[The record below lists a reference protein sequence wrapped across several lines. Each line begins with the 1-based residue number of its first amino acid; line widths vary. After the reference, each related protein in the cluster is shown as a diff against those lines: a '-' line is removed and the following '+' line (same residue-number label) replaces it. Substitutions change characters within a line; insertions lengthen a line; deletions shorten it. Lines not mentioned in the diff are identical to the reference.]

1 MLLRRKFRG
10 TRGVGDTTP
19 GSVASSRHS
28 RDAEAESSPADP
40 ESGGGGDGEAS
51 IPPDAGAAA
60 NPPIPGGARERDG
73 ERESTSWKLEVGTE
87 IFPGRSVFKRLGGG
101 SMYEVYLVWDDWLH
115 ALMVAKLLR
124 PNRMEDERAR
134 REMLRESVVLERL
147 AHPMLV
153 RSFGADLD
161 TEYPHILLEHLEG
174 DTLRRLVKRHGFLP
188 MEQLLPL
195 ALHVTSAL
203 HYLENRE
210 MVHLDVKP
218 GNIVMSAPPRLI
230 DLSIARSFEDSA
242 ALRNPIGTDAYMAPE
257 QCAPQTR
264 GVIGPPADVFGLGA
278 TLFHAAVGKAPF
290 TRARGASKSEIPEER
305 WPQLVADPIAMHRD
319 VPPRF
324 GQLLLSMIDKEPL
337 ARPTAADVALQ
348 LEPLIATLP
357 TRVFTTRRGLR
368 AG

>member
-1 MLLRRKFRG
+1 MPLRRRVRDARG
-10 TRGVGDTTP
+10 SDDVPERDARADAVD
-19 GSVASSRHS
+19 SSGGPS
-28 RDAEAESSPADP
+28 PDVDAEARDDEADEGRGVAADAQEPVAGGSP
-40 ESGGGGDGEAS
+40 E
-51 IPPDAGAAA
+51 AGA
-60 NPPIPGGARERDG
+60 

-124 PNRMEDERAR
+124 PNRMNEERAR
-134 REMLRESVVLERL
+134 REMLRESMVLERL

-153 RSFGADLD
+153 RTFGADLD

-203 HYLENRE
+203 HYLKNRE

-230 DLSIARSFEDSA
+230 DLSIARSFEDAA

-290 TRARGASKSEIPEER
+290 PRARGASKSEVPEER
-305 WPQLVADPIAMHRD
+305 WPQLVDEPIAMHRD
-319 VPPRF
+319 VAPLF
-324 GQLLLSMIDKEPL
+324 GRLLLAMINKDPG
-337 ARPTAADVALQ
+337 ARPTAAEVALE

-357 TRVFTTRRGLR
+357 TRVFATRRGLR